1 MARPLLIVVGTK
13 ALLFDKDSGN
23 KLFKRFFG
31 KPFAS
36 RKPKPEQEYEPPFVL
51 SLYEALYLCERGEVD
66 IEIEGSRASCDDL
79 RRYAESIV
87 PRFAERYAVYRDLRD
102 RGYIVRSGMKF
113 GTDFAVYEIGPGY
126 EHAPYL
132 VLVVDSSSML
142 DPISIV
148 RLGRLSHSV
157 KKHSVLAVVD
167 RDRGRIDYLVFKW
180 VRM

>member
-1 MARPLLIVVGTK
+1 MERPRLIVVGTK
-13 ALLFDKDSGN
+13 ALLFDKGLGN
-23 KLFKRFFG
+23 ELFRKFFG

-36 RKPKPEQEYEPPFVL
+36 KKPKPEQEYEPPFVL
-51 SLYEALYLCERGEVD
+51 SLYEALYLCEKGEVS
-66 IEIEGSRASCDDL
+66 IEIEGSEASCEDL

-87 PRFAERYAVYRDLRD
+87 PKFRERYAVYKDLRD

-113 GTDFAVYEIGPGY
+113 GADFAVYEIGPGY

-132 VLVVDSSSML
+132 VLVLDSSSML

-157 KKHSVLAVVD
+157 RKHSVLAIVD